1 MKEATLRDFYG
12 QSALIERLEGDFR
25 SGQFVHAY
33 LFVGP
38 RGVGKRSVARLLA
51 RTALCTGADK
61 PCGVCGPCVRF
72 LTDNHP
78 DVKTLRPEKSLGV
91 DEVRELIASVQLR
104 AFEGGA
110 KIALIERADRMT
122 AQAQNCLLKTLEEPP
137 GGTIFFLM
145 TDTPSALLPT
155 IVSRCRTVHFHPLTQ
170 EAEEARLLELGITPE
185 RAALL
190 SQLSE
195 GSVGEALSIE
205 ADESYLQLR
214 ARVMQAV
221 FDLRGPQDVL
231 LMSAR
236 FKDDKENAE
245 RILDILERLLRDAM
259 RAQAGGVRLAE
270 ASAGYAAFA
279 KQADL
284 SVTLR
289 LLEQVALARRMRAS
303 NVPFATVWEHILLE
317 ASKELYRWQR

>member
-1 MKEATLRDFYG
+1 MKETTLRDFYG
-12 QSALIERLEGDFR
+12 QSALVERLERDFR

-38 RGVGKRSVARLLA
+38 SGVGKRTVARLLTQ
-51 RTALCTGADK
+51 TALCTGQDK

-91 DEVRELIASVQLR
+91 DGMRELIAGVQLR
-104 AFEGGA
+104 AFEGGVKA
-110 KIALIERADRMT
+110 VLLERADRMT
-122 AQAQNCLLKTLEEPP
+122 VQAQNCLLKTLEEPP
-137 GGTIFFLM
+137 AGTLFFLL

-155 IVSRCRTVHFHPLTQ
+155 IVSRCRTVHFYPLTQ
-170 EAEEARLLELGITPE
+170 EQEAARLRELGVAPE

-195 GSVGEALSIE
+195 GSVGEALKID
-205 ADESYLQLR
+205 ADEGYLQLR
-214 ARVMQAV
+214 SRVMQSA
-221 FDLRGPQDVL
+221 FDMRGPQDVL

-259 RAQAGGVRLAE
+259 RAQAGGTRLCE
-270 ASAGYAAFA
+270 ASEGYAAFVSRTR
-279 KQADL
+279 L

-289 LLEQVALARRMRAS
+289 LLAQVALAKKMRAS

-317 ASKELYRWQR
+317 ISKELK